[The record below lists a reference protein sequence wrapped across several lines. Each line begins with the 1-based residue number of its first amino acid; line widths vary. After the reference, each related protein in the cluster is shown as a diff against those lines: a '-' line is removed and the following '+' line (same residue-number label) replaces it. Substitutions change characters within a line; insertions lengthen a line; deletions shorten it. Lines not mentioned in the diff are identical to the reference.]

1 MKTRIEKDSMGEVI
15 VPEDALYGAQTQ
27 RAIDNFKISGQ
38 KLPEPFIKALLKVKL
53 AAAKANSHLKL
64 IDSEFCDAITTAIQ
78 TILEDEK
85 IMDQFPV
92 DIYQTGSGTSTNMN
106 ANEVIANLATKQS
119 NLDISPNDHVN
130 FGQSSNDVIP
140 TSIHVSALIE
150 IKEKLLPS
158 LQHLSQTIED
168 KAESVTTICKN
179 W

>member
-85 IMDQFPV
+85 IMDQFLS
-92 DIYQTGSGTSTNMN
+92 IY
-106 ANEVIANLATKQS
+106 IKQVQAQVQ
-119 NLDISPNDHVN
+119 I
-130 FGQSSNDVIP
+130 
-140 TSIHVSALIE
+140 
-150 IKEKLLPS
+150 
-158 LQHLSQTIED
+158 
-168 KAESVTTICKN
+168 
-179 W
+179 